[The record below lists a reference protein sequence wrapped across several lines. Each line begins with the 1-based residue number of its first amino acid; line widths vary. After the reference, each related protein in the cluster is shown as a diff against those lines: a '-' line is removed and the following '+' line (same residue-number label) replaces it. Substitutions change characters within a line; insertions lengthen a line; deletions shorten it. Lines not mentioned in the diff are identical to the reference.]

1 MLQEND
7 DMDELLRK
15 AAEKYPLKTDNAG
28 WEKVRLALAAEGFS
42 NEPDTNKNRRS
53 LWVLLLLLPIGW
65 AGYYYISSPTRSDKS
80 VAAKKN
86 TAKNYKISQPFNI
99 KNNTSRGEELTQQNV
114 DQTVNTNPKTIQFI
128 AKNNYRNLVARSNTS
143 FTINQPSDK
152 EDDEVV
158 ITINKKTHLNKE
170 ENTNQD
176 VINTNNKKI
185 DNNLIEKNN
194 AVVTTDEEKN
204 NEKNI
209 KKNNKNKKQK
219 NNFLYAGVTVGPDIS
234 TVKFQSVKNTGV
246 NMGIILGYQLN
257 KKLALE
263 TGIVWDKK
271 YYYSDGKY
279 FNTGKI
285 YLPPNA
291 KIINVNG
298 NCKMIE
304 VPINVKYNLKSS
316 GKTTLFATV
325 GLSSYFM
332 KQESYSYTV
341 VSTGAPYPYNKTY
354 KKSSQYLLSDMNV
367 SAGYNHSLG
376 KTGTLRF
383 EPYIKIPLKGVGIG
397 SLPITSVGINVG
409 ITKKIF

>member
-7 DMDELLRK
+7 DMDELLRR
-15 AAEKYPLKTDNAG
+15 AAENYPLKTDNAD

-42 NEPDTNKNRRS
+42 NEPVTNKNRRS
-53 LWVLLLLLPIGW
+53 LWLLLLLLPIGW
-65 AGYYYISSPTRSDKS
+65 AGYYYISSPTPFNKS
-80 VAAKKN
+80 VAVKEN
-86 TAKNYKISQPFNI
+86 TAKNYKITQPFNI
-99 KNNTSRGEELTQQNV
+99 KNNTSRGEEVNQQNV
-114 DQTVNTNPKTIQFI
+114 DQTVYTNPKAIQFI
-128 AKNNYRNLVARSNTS
+128 AKNNSRNMVVHSKTSVA
-143 FTINQPSDK
+143 IKQPSDK
-152 EDDEVV
+152 EDDVVV

-170 ENTNQD
+170 ENTNQP
-176 VINTNNKKI
+176 VINTNDKKI
-185 DNNLIEKNN
+185 DNTLIEKKN
-194 AVVTTDEEKN
+194 AVTTDKVKN

-209 KKNNKNKKQK
+209 KKDNKNKKQK
-219 NNFLYAGVTVGPDIS
+219 NNFLYAGVIVGPDIS
-234 TVKFQSVKNTGV
+234 TVKFQRVKNTGL
-246 NMGIILGYQLN
+246 NMGIILGYQVT
-257 KKLALE
+257 KKLSIE
-263 TGIVWDKK
+263 TGVTWDKK
-271 YYYSDGKY
+271 FYYSKGEY

-304 VPINVKYNLKSS
+304 VPINVKYNVKSS
-316 GKTTLFATV
+316 GKTTWSATV

-383 EPYIKIPLKGVGIG
+383 EPYIKIPLKGLGIG

-409 ITKKIF
+409 ITKNIF